1 MAVDPRSDRS
11 DVRPP
16 DIQRVH
22 LGGGV
27 YAAVP
32 AAADGFGPPDTELTA
47 SGSPVAG
54 RRWSVPAPALP
65 AAAAAALAAVLR
77 LGATSHAAMAAGVL
91 AVLAVI
97 AAIDLRWRLVPN
109 KIVGPATAAVL
120 AWQLAFAPGHAL
132 EWIVAAASAPVVLL
146 LPSLVKSGAIGMGD
160 VKLAGLL
167 GAALGAAVVPAL
179 MLGFIAVVPV
189 AVVLLARG
197 GASAPRTMIPFA
209 PFMAFG
215 AAVTLLA

>member
-1 MAVDPRSDRS
+1 MPAEPPTDRPGAQ
-11 DVRPP
+11 PP
-16 DIQRVH
+16 DIRRVH
-22 LGGGV
+22 LGGGI

-32 AAADGFGPPDTELTA
+32 AAAQGPAPLDTELAA
-47 SGSPVAG
+47 SGSSAGG

-77 LGATSHAAMAAGVL
+77 LGATSDAVMAAGVL

-97 AAIDLRWRLVPN
+97 AAVDLRWRLVPN

-189 AVVLLARG
+189 AVVLLVRG